1 MKSKIL
7 LGALLMLIVIQLFPI
22 DKTNPPSDL
31 NTSFEVIEQVDFD
44 NLTLLKKACYNCHS
58 HDTSYP
64 SYTRFQPIGWF
75 TKGHVKGGRQKVNFS
90 LWSTFDQKKKN
101 HYLEECVEVLEEG
114 RMPLKSYTWM
124 HKESKLDA
132 SQKQSL
138 VALFKRLQK

>member
-7 LGALLMLIVIQLFPI
+7 LATLLVLIVIQLFPI
-22 DKTNPPSDL
+22 DKTNPKTNL
-31 NTSFEVIEQVDFD
+31 AGTFETIEQVDSET
-44 NLTLLKKACYNCHS
+44 LTLLKNACYNCHS
-58 HDTSYP
+58 HNTSYP
-64 SYTRFQPIGWF
+64 GYTRFQPIGWW
-75 TKGHVKGGRQKVNFS
+75 TKGHVKGGRQKLNFS

-101 HYLEECVEVLEEG
+101 HYLEECVEVMEEG

-132 SQKQSL
+132 AQKQNL

>member
-7 LGALLMLIVIQLFPI
+7 LGALLVLIVIQLFPI
-22 DKTNPPSDL
+22 DKTNPQSDL
-31 NTSFEVIEQVDFD
+31 NASFEAIEQVDSD
-44 NLTLLKKACYNCHS
+44 NLTLLKNACYNCHS

-64 SYTRFQPIGWF
+64 SYTRFQPIGWW
-75 TKGHVKGGRQKVNFS
+75 TKGHVKGGRLKLNFS

-101 HYLEECVEVLEEG
+101 HYLEECIEVLEEG

-132 SQKQSL
+132 NQNQDL
-138 VALFKRLQK
+138 IALFKRLQK